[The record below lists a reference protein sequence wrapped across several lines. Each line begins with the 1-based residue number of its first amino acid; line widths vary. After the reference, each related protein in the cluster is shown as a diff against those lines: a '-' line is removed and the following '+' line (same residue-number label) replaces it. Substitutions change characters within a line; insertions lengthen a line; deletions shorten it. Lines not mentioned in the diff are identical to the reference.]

1 MEIFVDAAAAGN
13 PGLSGAG
20 IVLSQG
26 ELYEQLAI
34 PLGILT
40 NHEAEFIAIKLGLAR
55 AVELGETSFVRLYSD
70 SKVAIEAIEKRYVK
84 NAQFKAHLEEIL
96 QLISNFSLFFI
107 EWRSVTKNRK
117 ADELARQAIW
127 MQKKH

>member
-1 MEIFVDAAAAGN
+1 MEIFVDAASAGN

-26 ELYEQLAI
+26 ELHEQLAI
-34 PLGILT
+34 PLGTMT
-40 NHEAEFIAIKLGLAR
+40 NHEAEFIAIKLGLRR
-55 AVELGETSFVRLYSD
+55 AVELGETAFVRVYSD
-70 SKVAIEAIEKRYVK
+70 SKVAIEAIEKRFVK
-84 NAQFKAHLEEIL
+84 NPLFKPHLEEIL

-117 ADELARQAIW
+117 ADELARRAI
-127 MQKKH
+127 QSQRK